1 MFFRKRLNKIVL
13 LDVVFQISSNSMKKQ
28 LSTTIRMMSLALIGL
43 LFSASLKSQTVLDI
57 VASSTEHNTLEA
69 AVVAADLGGALSAP
83 GNLTLFAPTDAAFSA
98 LPAGTVDAL
107 LADPTGDLTQILLY
121 HVVGAEAFSNS
132 LSDDQMIMTLQGQD
146 VTVTINGSGV
156 FINNAQVTVADIDA
170 TNGVVHVIDA
180 VLLPEL
186 PTNTVV
192 DIIVNSPD
200 HNTLEAAVIAAG
212 LVEALSAEGPFT
224 VFAPTDAAFNL
235 LPPGTIDVLL
245 ADPTGLLTE
254 ILFYHVVSGTALS
267 TDLSDQQEIVTLN
280 GLSVTVTINGSGVF
294 INDAQVIVA
303 DILADNGVVHVID
316 AVLIPTEPTPTTVF
330 DIISGSD
337 VHNTLEA
344 GLVAAGLDQDL
355 TLGGPFTVFAPTDAA
370 FDLLPAGVLDA
381 LLADPSGDLTS
392 ILLYHVLSGTV
403 LSTDLSDGQTAT
415 TLLGEDIT
423 VTINGAGVFIND
435 AQVIIADLVADN
447 GVVHVIDA
455 ILMPTPESN
464 TVVDI
469 IVNSPDHNTLETAV
483 IAAGLVEALSAEG
496 PFTVFAPTDAAFNL
510 LPAGTIDALLADP
523 TGLLTEILFY
533 HVVSG
538 TALSTDLSDQQEIV
552 TLNGLSVTVTIN
564 GSGVFIN
571 DAQVIVA
578 DILADNGVVHV
589 IDAVLIPTEP
599 TPTTVFDII
608 AGSSVHNTLE
618 AGLVAAGLDQDLTL
632 GGPFTVFAPTDAAFD
647 LLPAGVLDALLA
659 DPSGDLTSILLY
671 HVLSGTVLSTDLSDG
686 QTATTLLGED
696 ITVTINGA
704 GVFINDAQ
712 VIIADLVAD
721 NGVVHVIDAI
731 LMPATPVS
739 NTVVDIIVNSE
750 VHNTLEAAVV
760 AAGLVETLSG
770 AGPFTVFAPTDAAFN
785 LLPAGTIDALLADP
799 AGLLTEILFY
809 HVVSGTALSTDLS
822 DQQEIVTL
830 NGLPVTVTINGS
842 GVFINDSQVIIA
854 DIIADNGVVHV
865 IDAVLI
871 PTEPTPT
878 TVFDIIANSAVHTTL
893 EAGLIAAGLNVDL
906 TEGGPFTVFAPT
918 DAAFDALPAGVL
930 DALLADPSGELTSI
944 LLYHVLSGTVLS
956 SDLTDG
962 QTATT
967 LLGEDITVTINGSGV
982 FINDAQVIIAD
993 LVADNGV
1000 VHVID
1005 AILTQPAPVP
1015 ATVWDIIVNSP
1026 DHTIL
1031 ETAVLAAGLNDELS
1045 SAGPFTVFAPT
1056 DDAFTALPAGTIAS
1070 LLANPTLLTS
1080 ILLYHVASGNV
1091 LSGDLSDGQSIE
1103 TLQGESVEI
1112 SIMGSTV
1119 SVNDATVIVA
1129 DLIAENGVVHVIDGV
1144 LSLPVGIN
1152 ESEEVVASIFPNP
1165 TVDQLTISLTNVAEN
1180 TTFQIIDFTGKV
1192 VEQGNINSMVKTIDT
1207 TNLAAGNYVVRV
1219 FGNTTN
1225 SSINFIKL

>member
-469 IVNSPDHNTLETAV
+469 IVNSPDHNTLEAAV

-578 DILADNGVVHV
+578 DIIADNGVVHV

-608 AGSSVHNTLE
+608 SASDVHNTLE

-842 GVFINDSQVIIA
+842 GVFINDAQVIIA

-956 SDLTDG
+956 TDLTDG

-1015 ATVWDIIVNSP
+1015 ATVWDIIVGSP

-1031 ETAVLAAGLNDELS
+1031 ETAVLAAGLDDELS

>member
-1 MFFRKRLNKIVL
+1 
-13 LDVVFQISSNSMKKQ
+13 MKKQ
-28 LSTTIRMMSLALIGL
+28 LSTTFRMMSLALIGL
-43 LFSASLKSQTVLDI
+43 LFSANVSSQTILDI
-57 VASSTEHNTLEA
+57 VTGSDDHNTLEA
-69 AVVAADLGGALSAP
+69 AVVAADLGGALSEP

-107 LADPTGDLTQILLY
+107 LADPSGDLTQILLY

-132 LSDDQMIMTLQGQD
+132 LSDGQMIMTLQGQD

-180 VLLPEL
+180 VLLPEF

-224 VFAPTDAAFNL
+224 VFAPTDAAFGL
-235 LPPGTIDVLL
+235 LPPGTIDALL

-469 IVNSPDHNTLETAV
+469 IVNSPDHNTLE
-483 IAAGLVEALSAEG
+483 
-496 PFTVFAPTDAAFNL
+496 
-510 LPAGTIDALLADP
+510 
-523 TGLLTEILFY
+523 
-533 HVVSG
+533 
-538 TALSTDLSDQQEIV
+538 
-552 TLNGLSVTVTIN
+552 
-564 GSGVFIN
+564 
-571 DAQVIVA
+571 
-578 DILADNGVVHV
+578 
-589 IDAVLIPTEP
+589 
-599 TPTTVFDII
+599 
-608 AGSSVHNTLE
+608 
-618 AGLVAAGLDQDLTL
+618 
-632 GGPFTVFAPTDAAFD
+632 
-647 LLPAGVLDALLA
+647 
-659 DPSGDLTSILLY
+659 
-671 HVLSGTVLSTDLSDG
+671 
-686 QTATTLLGED
+686 
-696 ITVTINGA
+696 
-704 GVFINDAQ
+704 
-712 VIIADLVAD
+712 
-721 NGVVHVIDAI
+721 
-731 LMPATPVS
+731 
-739 NTVVDIIVNSE
+739 
-750 VHNTLEAAVV
+750 AAVV

-770 AGPFTVFAPTDAAFN
+770 AGPFTVFAPTDAAFS

-799 AGLLTEILFY
+799 TGLLTEILFY
-809 HVVSGTALSTDLS
+809 HVVAGTALSTDLS

-842 GVFINDSQVIIA
+842 GVFINDAQVIVA

-878 TVFDIIANSAVHTTL
+878 TVFDIIANSDVHNTL

-956 SDLTDG
+956 TDLSDG

-1015 ATVWDIIVNSP
+1015 ATVWDIIVGSP

-1031 ETAVLAAGLNDELS
+1031 ETAVLAAGLDDELS

-1091 LSGDLSDGQSIE
+1091 LSGDLSDGQSIA
-1103 TLQGESVEI
+1103 TLQGQSVDI
-1112 SIMGSTV
+1112 SIAGGTV
-1119 SVNDATVIVA
+1119 GVNDATVIVA

-1165 TVDQLTISLTNVAEN
+1165 TVDQLTISLTNVTEN

-1192 VEQGNINSMVKTIDT
+1192 VEQGSINSMVKTIDT

>member
-1 MFFRKRLNKIVL
+1 
-13 LDVVFQISSNSMKKQ
+13 MKKQ
-28 LSTTIRMMSLALIGL
+28 LLTTFRMMSLALIGL
-43 LFSASLKSQTVLDI
+43 LFSANVSSQTILDI
-57 VASSTEHNTLEA
+57 VTGSDDHNTLEA
-69 AVVAADLGGALSAP
+69 AVVAADLGGALSEP

-107 LADPTGDLTQILLY
+107 LADPSGDLTQILLY

-132 LSDDQMIMTLQGQD
+132 LSDGQMIMTLQGQD
-146 VTVTINGSGV
+146 VTVTIAGSMV
-156 FINNAQVTVADIDA
+156 YINNALVSVADIDA

-180 VLLPEL
+180 VLLPEF

-224 VFAPTDAAFNL
+224 VFAPTDAAFGL
-235 LPPGTIDVLL
+235 LPPGTIDALL

-370 FDLLPAGVLDA
+370 FDILPAGVLDA

-455 ILMPTPESN
+455 ILMPPTPVSN

-469 IVNSPDHNTLETAV
+469 IVNSENHNTLEAAV
-483 IAAGLVEALSAEG
+483 VAAGLVETLSGVG
-496 PFTVFAPTDAAFNL
+496 PFTVFAPTDAAFSL

-523 TGLLTEILFY
+523 TGLLTEILLY

-552 TLNGLSVTVTIN
+552 TINGLSV
-564 GSGVFIN
+564 
-571 DAQVIVA
+571 
-578 DILADNGVVHV
+578 
-589 IDAVLIPTEP
+589 
-599 TPTTVFDII
+599 
-608 AGSSVHNTLE
+608 
-618 AGLVAAGLDQDLTL
+618 
-632 GGPFTVFAPTDAAFD
+632 
-647 LLPAGVLDALLA
+647 
-659 DPSGDLTSILLY
+659 
-671 HVLSGTVLSTDLSDG
+671 
-686 QTATTLLGED
+686 
-696 ITVTINGA
+696 TVTINGA

-712 VIIADLVAD
+712 VIVADIIAD
-721 NGVVHVIDAI
+721 NGVVHVIDAV
-731 LMPATPVS
+731 LLPPTPVS

-750 VHNTLEAAVV
+750 NHNTLEAAVV

-770 AGPFTVFAPTDAAFN
+770 AGPFTVFAPTDAAFS

-799 AGLLTEILFY
+799 TGLLTEILFY
-809 HVVSGTALSTDLS
+809 HVVAGTALSTDLS

-842 GVFINDSQVIIA
+842 GVFINDAQVIVA

-878 TVFDIIANSAVHTTL
+878 TVFDIIANSDVHNTL

-956 SDLTDG
+956 TDLTDG

-1015 ATVWDIIVNSP
+1015 ATVWDIIVGSP

-1031 ETAVLAAGLNDELS
+1031 ETAVLAAGLDDELS

-1091 LSGDLSDGQSIE
+1091 LSGDLSDGQSIA
-1103 TLQGESVEI
+1103 TLQGESVDI
-1112 SIMGSTV
+1112 SIAGGTV
-1119 SVNDATVIVA
+1119 GVNDATVIVA

-1152 ESEEVVASIFPNP
+1152 ETEEVVASIFPNP
-1165 TVDQLTISLTNVAEN
+1165 TVDQLTISLTNVTEN
-1180 TTFQIIDFTGKV
+1180 TTFQIIDFTGKI

>member
-28 LSTTIRMMSLALIGL
+28 LSSTIRMMSLALIGL

-107 LADPTGDLTQILLY
+107 LADPSGALTQILLY

-132 LSDDQMIMTLQGQD
+132 LSNGQMIMTLQGQD

-156 FINNAQVTVADIDA
+156 FINNAQVTTADIDA

-180 VLLPEL
+180 VLLPEF

-200 HNTLEAAVIAAG
+200 HNTLETAVIAAG

-235 LPPGTIDVLL
+235 LPAGTIDALL

-455 ILMPTPESN
+455 ILMP
-464 TVVDI
+464 
-469 IVNSPDHNTLETAV
+469 
-483 IAAGLVEALSAEG
+483 
-496 PFTVFAPTDAAFNL
+496 
-510 LPAGTIDALLADP
+510 
-523 TGLLTEILFY
+523 
-533 HVVSG
+533 
-538 TALSTDLSDQQEIV
+538 
-552 TLNGLSVTVTIN
+552 
-564 GSGVFIN
+564 
-571 DAQVIVA
+571 
-578 DILADNGVVHV
+578 
-589 IDAVLIPTEP
+589 
-599 TPTTVFDII
+599 
-608 AGSSVHNTLE
+608 
-618 AGLVAAGLDQDLTL
+618 
-632 GGPFTVFAPTDAAFD
+632 
-647 LLPAGVLDALLA
+647 
-659 DPSGDLTSILLY
+659 
-671 HVLSGTVLSTDLSDG
+671 
-686 QTATTLLGED
+686 
-696 ITVTINGA
+696 
-704 GVFINDAQ
+704 
-712 VIIADLVAD
+712 
-721 NGVVHVIDAI
+721 
-731 LMPATPVS
+731 ATPVS

-750 VHNTLEAAVV
+750 VHNTLEVAVV

-842 GVFINDSQVIIA
+842 GVFINDAQVIIA

-1045 SAGPFTVFAPT
+1045 SVGPFTVFAPT

-1091 LSGDLSDGQSIE
+1091 LSGDLSDGQSIA

>member
-1 MFFRKRLNKIVL
+1 
-13 LDVVFQISSNSMKKQ
+13 MKKQ
-28 LSTTIRMMSLALIGL
+28 LSTTLRMMSMALMGL
-43 LFSASLKSQTVLDI
+43 LFSANVTSQTILDI
-57 VASSTEHNTLEA
+57 VTSSNDHNTLEA

-83 GNLTLFAPTDAAFSA
+83 GNLTLFAPTDAAFNA

-107 LADPTGDLTQILLY
+107 LADPSGDLTQVLLY

-132 LSDDQMIMTLQGQD
+132 LSNGQTVTTLQGQD
-146 VTVTINGSGV
+146 VTVTIAGSMV
-156 FINNAQVTVADIDA
+156 YINNAMVTVADIDA

-180 VLLPEL
+180 VLLPEF

-200 HNTLEAAVIAAG
+200 HNTLEAAVVAAG
-212 LVEALSAEGPFT
+212 LVETLSGDGPFT
-224 VFAPTDAAFNL
+224 VFAPTDEAFNA
-235 LPPGTIDVLL
+235 LPAGTIDALL

-267 TDLSDQQEIVTLN
+267 TDLADQQEIVTLN
-280 GLSVTVTINGSGVF
+280 GLSVVVTINGSGVF
-294 INDAQVIVA
+294 INDAQVTVA
-303 DILADNGVVHVID
+303 DIIADNGVVHVID

-330 DIISGSD
+330 DIIAAST

-370 FDLLPAGVLDA
+370 FDALPAGVLDA
-381 LLADPSGDLTS
+381 LLADPSGELTS

-403 LSTDLSDGQTAT
+403 LSTDLFDGQTAT
-415 TLLGEDIT
+415 TLLGEDI
-423 VTINGAGVFIND
+423 
-435 AQVIIADLVADN
+435 
-447 GVVHVIDA
+447 
-455 ILMPTPESN
+455 
-464 TVVDI
+464 
-469 IVNSPDHNTLETAV
+469 
-483 IAAGLVEALSAEG
+483 
-496 PFTVFAPTDAAFNL
+496 
-510 LPAGTIDALLADP
+510 
-523 TGLLTEILFY
+523 
-533 HVVSG
+533 
-538 TALSTDLSDQQEIV
+538 
-552 TLNGLSVTVTIN
+552 TVTIN

-578 DILADNGVVHV
+578 DI
-589 IDAVLIPTEP
+589 I
-599 TPTTVFDII
+599 
-608 AGSSVHNTLE
+608 
-618 AGLVAAGLDQDLTL
+618 
-632 GGPFTVFAPTDAAFD
+632 
-647 LLPAGVLDALLA
+647 
-659 DPSGDLTSILLY
+659 
-671 HVLSGTVLSTDLSDG
+671 
-686 QTATTLLGED
+686 
-696 ITVTINGA
+696 
-704 GVFINDAQ
+704 
-712 VIIADLVAD
+712 AD

-731 LMPATPVS
+731 LSPAPAS

-770 AGPFTVFAPTDAAFN
+770 DGPFTVFAPTDAAFDA
-785 LLPAGTIDALLADP
+785 LPAGTIDALLADP
-799 AGLLTEILFY
+799 TGLLTEILFY

-842 GVFINDSQVIIA
+842 GVFINDAQVIIA

-878 TVFDIIANSAVHTTL
+878 TVFDIIANSEVHTIL
-893 EAGLIAAGLNVDL
+893 EAGLIAAGLDQDL
-906 TEGGPFTVFAPT
+906 TLGGPFTVFAPT
-918 DAAFDALPAGVL
+918 DAAFDVLPAGAL
-930 DALLADPSGELTSI
+930 EALLADPSGELTSI

-956 SDLTDG
+956 TDLSDG

-1005 AILTQPAPVP
+1005 AILTQPVAVP
-1015 ATVWDIIVNSP
+1015 ATVWDIIVDSP

-1031 ETAVLAAGLNDELS
+1031 ETAVLAAGLDDELS

-1056 DDAFTALPAGTIAS
+1056 DDAFGNLPAGTITS

-1103 TLQGESVEI
+1103 TLQGQSVDI
-1112 SIMGSTV
+1112 TITGSTV
-1119 SVNDATVIVA
+1119 SVNDANVIVA
-1129 DLIAENGVVHVIDGV
+1129 DLVADNGVVHVIDAV

-1152 ESEEVVASIFPNP
+1152 ENNEIVVSIFPNP
-1165 TVDQLTISLTNVAEN
+1165 TVDQLTISLTNATEN
-1180 TTFQIIDFTGKV
+1180 ATFQIVDFTGKV
-1192 VEQGNINSMVKTIDT
+1192 VEQGNMNSMIKTIDT
-1207 TNLAAGNYVVRV
+1207 SNLAAGNYMVRLL
-1219 FGNTTN
+1219 GNNTN
-1225 SSINFIKL
+1225 TNINFIKL

>member
-1 MFFRKRLNKIVL
+1 
-13 LDVVFQISSNSMKKQ
+13 
-28 LSTTIRMMSLALIGL
+28 L
-43 LFSASLKSQTVLDI
+43 LFSANVSSQTILDI
-57 VASSTEHNTLEA
+57 VTGSDDHNTLEA

-107 LADPTGDLTQILLY
+107 LADPSGDLTQVLLY

-132 LSDDQMIMTLQGQD
+132 LSDGQMIMTLQGQD
-146 VTVTINGSGV
+146 VTVTIAGSMV
-156 FINNAQVTVADIDA
+156 YINNAQVTVADIDA

-200 HNTLEAAVIAAG
+200 HNTLEAAVGAAG
-212 LVEALSAEGPFT
+212 LVETLSGDGPFT
-224 VFAPTDAAFNL
+224 VFAPTDAAFSL
-235 LPPGTIDVLL
+235 LPAGTIDALL
-245 ADPTGLLTE
+245 ADPAGLLTE

-303 DILADNGVVHVID
+303 DIIADNGVVHVID

-370 FDLLPAGVLDA
+370 FAALPAGVLDA

-415 TLLGEDIT
+415 TLLGEDVT

-435 AQVIIADLVADN
+435 AQVILADLVADN

-455 ILMPTPESN
+455 ILMPPTPATN

-469 IVNSPDHNTLETAV
+469 IVNSPDHNTLEAAV
-483 IAAGLVEALSAEG
+483 GAAGLVETLSGDG
-496 PFTVFAPTDAAFNL
+496 PFTVFAPTDAAFSL

-523 TGLLTEILFY
+523 AGLLTEILFY

-578 DILADNGVVHV
+578 DIIADNGVVHV

-608 AGSSVHNTLE
+608 SGSDVHNTLE

-632 GGPFTVFAPTDAAFD
+632 GGPFTVFAPTDAAF
-647 LLPAGVLDALLA
+647 A
-659 DPSGDLTSILLY
+659 
-671 HVLSGTVLSTDLSDG
+671 
-686 QTATTLLGED
+686 
-696 ITVTINGA
+696 
-704 GVFINDAQ
+704 
-712 VIIADLVAD
+712 
-721 NGVVHVIDAI
+721 
-731 LMPATPVS
+731 
-739 NTVVDIIVNSE
+739 
-750 VHNTLEAAVV
+750 
-760 AAGLVETLSG
+760 
-770 AGPFTVFAPTDAAFN
+770 
-785 LLPAGTIDALLADP
+785 
-799 AGLLTEILFY
+799 
-809 HVVSGTALSTDLS
+809 
-822 DQQEIVTL
+822 
-830 NGLPVTVTINGS
+830 
-842 GVFINDSQVIIA
+842 
-854 DIIADNGVVHV
+854 
-865 IDAVLI
+865 
-871 PTEPTPT
+871 
-878 TVFDIIANSAVHTTL
+878 
-893 EAGLIAAGLNVDL
+893 
-906 TEGGPFTVFAPT
+906 
-918 DAAFDALPAGVL
+918 ALPAGVL

-956 SDLTDG
+956 ADLTDG

-967 LLGEDITVTINGSGV
+967 LLGEDITVTINGTGV
-982 FINDAQVIIAD
+982 FINDAQVIVAD

-1015 ATVWDIIVNSP
+1015 ATVWDIIVGSP

-1031 ETAVLAAGLNDELS
+1031 ETAVLAAGLDDELS

-1091 LSGDLSDGQSIE
+1091 LSGDLSDGQSIA
-1103 TLQGESVEI
+1103 TLQGESVDI
-1112 SIMGSTV
+1112 TIAGGTV
-1119 SVNDATVIVA
+1119 GVNDATVIVA

-1165 TVDQLTISLTNVAEN
+1165 TVDQLTISLTNVSEN

-1192 VEQGNINSMVKTIDT
+1192 VEQGSMNSMIKTIDT
-1207 TNLAAGNYVVRV
+1207 SNLAAGNYVVRV
-1219 FGNTTN
+1219 LGNTTN
-1225 SSINFIKL
+1225 TSINFIKL